1 MAFSSKRVAVVTG
14 GATGIGAAI
23 CRFLA
28 RDGADIAIWD
38 WNTDPAQA
46 VADEISAMGRNVLVC
61 KVDVSK
67 RQDIDAAVTSVRDQL
82 GPIGILVN
90 NAGVSPEKD
99 FVDITEKDWDRVF
112 DINLKGTF
120 LCTRAVID
128 DMIDAQWG
136 RIINISSSSA
146 QSGAR
151 RMVHYAATKGGV
163 IAFTKSLAQEVGALG
178 ITVNNVPP
186 SFVYTDGLKSVED
199 RLAGAGGIE
208 GYANRTIPVNRVGQ
222 PEDIANAVAFLASE
236 ASGYVTGLTLSVNG
250 GRYMQ

>member
-1 MAFSSKRVAVVTG
+1 MSGLTNKVAVVTG
-14 GATGIGAAI
+14 GAAGIGAAV

-38 WNTDPAQA
+38 RNVEAAQE
-46 VADEISAMGRNVLVC
+46 VAREVEALGRRVLVC
-61 KVDVSK
+61 AVDVAS
-67 RQDIDAAVTSVRDQL
+67 RRDIEAAAQRVRAEL
-82 GPIGILVN
+82 GPVAILVN
-90 NAGVSPEKD
+90 NAAISPEKD
-99 FVDITEKDWDRVF
+99 FVEISDDDWDRVF

-120 LCTRAVID
+120 LCTQVLIG
-128 DMIDAQWG
+128 DMIAARWG

-163 IAFTKSLAQEVGALG
+163 IAFTKSLAQEMGPLG
-178 ITVNNVPP
+178 ITVNNIPP
-186 SFVYTDGLKSVED
+186 STVYTDGLKSVEA
-199 RLAGAGGIE
+199 RLEGGIQ
-208 GYANRTIPVNRVGQ
+208 GYVNNTIPVKRVGQ

-236 ASGYVTGLTLSVNG
+236 ASGYITGLTLSVNG